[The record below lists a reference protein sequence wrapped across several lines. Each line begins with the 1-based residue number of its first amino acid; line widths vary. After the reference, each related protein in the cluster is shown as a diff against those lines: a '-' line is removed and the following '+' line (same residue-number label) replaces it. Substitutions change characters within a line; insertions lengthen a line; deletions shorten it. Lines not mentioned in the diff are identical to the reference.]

1 MKCHQKLNA
10 HCTADMSHSHVWHK
24 YLEDAVDVCT
34 PFDQT
39 ASDHV
44 IEVSPRNVT
53 IVSPASLTHTMVGS
67 KVTDW

>member
-1 MKCHQKLNA
+1 M
-10 HCTADMSHSHVWHK
+10 
-24 YLEDAVDVCT
+24 DVCT